1 MMDTGTGRSESY
13 KLHRNVPN
21 NKFLRFYFLSH
32 CVGGRISGRTPTSN
46 ALLPYHTMVMQR
58 VHRDTRFILVPTS
71 RSYVQQYASR
81 AMYLAPK
88 DACRGGLQAG
98 WERERG
104 SQVPARTD

>member
-1 MMDTGTGRSESY
+1 MGAGDPTLPLPGAPTDGA
-13 KLHRNVPN
+13 
-21 NKFLRFYFLSH
+21 
-32 CVGGRISGRTPTSN
+32 RISGRTPTSN
-46 ALLPYHTMVMQR
+46 VLLPYRMMVMQR

-71 RSYVQQYASR
+71 RPYVQQYASR

-104 SQVPARTD
+104 SQVPMRTGVIEASANTV